1 MIYVNQYPVCI
12 RLKYDTSPGDCN
24 VQVYVNQQLSTLY
37 SPPITLLGRFPAGL
51 LNLDVP
57 DSAGSFDMDM
67 RVVNPLGLGKL
78 EVMGK
83 LDSSRVG
90 CFRPVVTKDG
100 LKGGT
105 VEPVLL
111 IGIRLGPEVMGWD
124 ARFDLLAV
132 FSTGL
137 SETVTRRGPNA
148 VLVLEAT
155 TGFARMD

>member
-1 MIYVNQYPVCI
+1 MHYVFG
-12 RLKYDTSPGDCN
+12 LSTDCN
-24 VQVYVNQQLSTLY
+24 VQVYVNQQFCTLPTSVAKTLTLY
-37 SPPITLLGRFPAGL
+37 SPAITLLGRFPAGL

-57 DSAGSFDMDM
+57 DGAGSFDTDT

-83 LDSSRVG
+83 LDSSRVN
-90 CFRPVVTKDG
+90 CFRPVVTEDG
-100 LKGGT
+100 LQGGT

-137 SETVTRRGPNA
+137 SETVTRRGPNT
-148 VLVLEAT
+148 VFVELVLEAT
-155 TGFARMD
+155 TGFA